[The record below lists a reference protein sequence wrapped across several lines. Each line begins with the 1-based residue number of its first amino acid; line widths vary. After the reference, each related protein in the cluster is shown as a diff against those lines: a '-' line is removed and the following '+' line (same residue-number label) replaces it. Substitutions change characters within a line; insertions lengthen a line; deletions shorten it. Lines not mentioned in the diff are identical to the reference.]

1 MKSVVVNSFLISIF
15 IGLLSVSA
23 FCQKKQATKQ
33 SEQYV
38 KIEVGHHI
46 LRCPVLPSCLKPK
59 LMDVKGIRNY
69 ILDEPTSCITFSIP
83 KGVTT
88 AEQIGKMAVNCSF
101 PAEDV
106 KVSMADKPFGK

>member
-15 IGLLSVSA
+15 IGWLSVSA

-59 LMDVKGIRNY
+59 LMELKGIRNY
-69 ILDEPTSCITFSIP
+69 ILDEPTSCITFSISR
-83 KGVTT
+83 GAITS
-88 AEQIGKMAVNCSF
+88 EQIVSMAVSCAF
-101 PAEDV
+101 PEADV
-106 KVSMADKPFGK
+106 KVLMADKPFGK